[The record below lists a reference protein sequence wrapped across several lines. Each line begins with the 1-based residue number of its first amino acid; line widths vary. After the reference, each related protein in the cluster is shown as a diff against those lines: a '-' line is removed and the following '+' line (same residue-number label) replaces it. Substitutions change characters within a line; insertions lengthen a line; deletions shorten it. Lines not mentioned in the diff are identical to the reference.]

1 MTKVLAITSCPTGV
15 AHTYMA
21 AENLEKAAEKLG
33 VDIKVETHGSVGI
46 ENKFTSA
53 EIQEAEGLIIAADTN
68 IEKSR
73 FEGKRII
80 EVPVRGGI
88 DRPEQL
94 INDTLNHKGKV
105 YTAGS
110 KKEDSVDETEDSKGR
125 QNIVYRALMN
135 GVSHMIPF
143 VVTGGLLIAI
153 ALTIGGQP
161 TEAGFVIPDDSFW
174 MHINN
179 IGGAAMSFMGPVLA
193 AYIAYAI
200 ADRPGLVPGMVGG
213 FIAVNEVF
221 YAADTNTGFIGAIIA
236 GFIAGYVALAI
247 KKIPVPKAMN
257 SVMPIIFIPI
267 LSTLI
272 VGLLFIFLIGA
283 PVAALFQGLTNWLA
297 NMQGANAAILTAVLG
312 AMIAVDMGGPF
323 NKTAFLFGVGLIADG
338 QVNVMGAIAVAICI
352 PPLATGL
359 ATLIFRN
366 KFSKA
371 DQSAGVAALVMGFFG
386 ITEGAIPFAA
396 KAPLRVIPS
405 IVIGSSVGAVIAAL
419 TGVTDHV
426 AHGGPIVA
434 VLGAVDNVLM
444 FFVAVL
450 IGTVIAALLIGL
462 LMPKAEVQAASVGVG
477 ASAYN
482 QEGSETSQET
492 ISENKTNEDNQVSEE
507 TKQTEVGLTELTN
520 QDLIVMDL
528 AESEKASVL
537 RNLVKLPALKSVV
550 TDQDA
555 VLSALLERESQGSTG
570 FGDGVAIPHAKSP
583 AVEEAR
589 VVFAR
594 SEKGVDWQ
602 SLDNQ
607 PVRMLFMIL
616 VPEHQKGDFHLKILQ
631 MLARKL
637 THEDFKAELMAA
649 NTEEEVYK
657 ILSTVK

>member
-1 MTKVLAITSCPTGV
+1 M
-15 AHTYMA
+15 
-21 AENLEKAAEKLG
+21 
-33 VDIKVETHGSVGI
+33 
-46 ENKFTSA
+46 
-53 EIQEAEGLIIAADTN
+53 
-68 IEKSR
+68 
-73 FEGKRII
+73 
-80 EVPVRGGI
+80 RGGI

-94 INDTLNHKGKV
+94 INDILSHKGEI
-105 YTAGS
+105 YSTGS
-110 KKEDSVDETEDSKGR
+110 NKASSTNEFQENSGR

-179 IGGAAMSFMGPVLA
+179 IGGAAMSFMGPILA

-213 FIAVNEVF
+213 YIAVNEAF

-236 GFIAGYVALAI
+236 GFIAGYAALAI

-297 NMQGANAAILTAVLG
+297 NMQGANAAILAAILG

-323 NKTAFLFGVGLIADG
+323 NKTAFLFGVGLIANG
-338 QVNVMGAIAVAICI
+338 QVSVMGAIAVAICI

-359 ATLIFRN
+359 ATLVFRN
-366 KFSKA
+366 KFSEA

-434 VLGAVDNVLM
+434 VLGAVDNVFM

-450 IGTVIAALLIGL
+450 VGTLVAALLIGL
-462 LMPKAEVQAASVGVG
+462 LMPKPEAQLATAKAG
-477 ASAYN
+477 ASY
-482 QEGSETSQET
+482 SQERQESAQDNGT
-492 ISENKTNEDNQVSEE
+492 IEANDEHHQMSEE
-507 TKQTEVGLTELTN
+507 STRTDMTLTELTAH
-520 QDLIVMDL
+520 DLIVMDL
-528 AESEKASVL
+528 AEDKKETAL
-537 RNLVKLPALKSVV
+537 RKLVNLPALESVIS
-550 TDQDA
+550 DQDA
-555 VLSALLERESQGSTG
+555 VLSALVDRESQGSTG
-570 FGDGVAIPHAKSP
+570 FGDGVAIPHAKSS
-583 AVEEAR
+583 AISEAR

-594 SEKGVDWQ
+594 SKNGVDWQ
-602 SLDNQ
+602 SLDDQ

-616 VPEHQKGDFHLKILQ
+616 VPDHQKGDLHLKIL
-631 MLARKL
+631 
-637 THEDFKAELMAA
+637 
-649 NTEEEVYK
+649 
-657 ILSTVK
+657 